1 MRTAAFLLAGAA
13 LTTAA
18 GAESLGFRNEAALVH
33 EAKTAYD
40 NKYTNI
46 QWNTEAAENVGA
58 PIAYG
63 ESVLVPIGSSIFRYA
78 EENGFKEAEIKLP
91 EEVCAGYSGVMSGTT
106 LVQPT
111 QSGIC
116 TVDFNTA
123 EITSH
128 KSFDG
133 GVDSD
138 VAIID
143 DMAYFSV
150 KSGDGETFYCVE
162 LSAELPVLWEYS
174 SEADITSPTVQG
186 DFVIFG
192 AGDKLVT
199 CDYEDGSA
207 VEIPVDDVITGAPF
221 ASLYAV
227 YFTTAGGDTVKLRLN
242 DDGTMEEDT
251 LVTCESGK
259 ASSAPLAHNNRLYV
273 TSESGLHIIDSIN
286 MESIAV
292 LPDIASGSDPFL
304 TRGNGPRIYT
314 VAPYEGGRWALYC
327 VYDPGEEVEPQ
338 TEILAV
344 MENYEGG
351 RACVSAAGTMYFR
364 DGIGRVYA
372 LTPVG
377 YNIVTIIIR
386 LVVMVLL
393 IAGVFLWIRMVG
405 KRRAA
410 KDYRY

>member
-1 MRTAAFLLAGAA
+1 MAAAFLLAGAA
-13 LTTAA
+13 MTSIA
-18 GAESLGFRNEAALVH
+18 GAESFGFRNEATLVH

-58 PIAYG
+58 PIAYA
-63 ESVLVPIGSSIFRYA
+63 ESVLVPIGKSIFRYA
-78 EENGFKEAEIKLP
+78 EENSFKEAEIKLP
-91 EEVCAGYSGVMSGTT
+91 EEICAGFSGVMSGTT
-106 LVQPT
+106 LIQPT

-116 TVDFNTA
+116 TVDFTTA

-128 KSFDG
+128 RSFDG
-133 GVDSD
+133 TVDSD
-138 VAIID
+138 VAVID

-150 KSGDGETFYCVE
+150 KSGEDETFYCVE
-162 LSAELPVLWEYS
+162 LSTELPVLWEYTAQ
-174 SEADITSPTVQG
+174 ADITSPTVQG

-199 CDYEDGSA
+199 AHYSDGSI
-207 VEIPVDDVITGAPF
+207 VEIPVGDVITSTPF
-221 ASLYAV
+221 ASQYAV
-227 YFTTAGGDTVKLRLN
+227 FFTTEGGSTVKLRLN

-251 LVTCESGK
+251 LVTCETG
-259 ASSAPLAHNNRLYV
+259 ANSSAPLAHNNRLYV
-273 TSESGLHIIDSIN
+273 TSESGLHILDSIN
-286 MESIAV
+286 MESIKL

-327 VYDPGEEVEPQ
+327 VYDPGEDVEPQ

-344 MENYEGG
+344 MENYYGG
-351 RACVSAAGTMYFR
+351 KAAVSNAGTMYFR

-372 LTPVG
+372 LTAVG

-386 LVVMVLL
+386 LVIMVLL

-410 KDYRY
+410 NDYRY

>member
-1 MRTAAFLLAGAA
+1 MMTS
-13 LTTAA
+13 A

-63 ESVLVPIGSSIFRYA
+63 ESVLVPMGKSIFRYA

-91 EEVCAGYSGVMSGTT
+91 EEVCTGYSGVMSGTT

-111 QSGIC
+111 QSGVC
-116 TVDFNTA
+116 TVDFATG

-133 GVDSD
+133 SVDSD
-138 VAIID
+138 VAVID
-143 DMAYFSV
+143 DMAYFSI
-150 KSGDGETFYCVE
+150 KNGEGETFCCVE
-162 LSAELPVLWEYS
+162 LSAELPVLWEYTS
-174 SEADITSPTVQG
+174 QADITSPTVQG

-199 CDYEDGSA
+199 AHYTDGA
-207 VEIPVDDVITGAPF
+207 PVEIPVGDVITGAPF
-221 ASLYAV
+221 ASMYAV
-227 YFTTAGGDTVKLRLN
+227 YFTTEGGDTVKLRLN
-242 DDGTMEEDT
+242 DDGTMEEET
-251 LVTCESGK
+251 LVTCETG
-259 ASSAPLAHNNRLYV
+259 ANSSAPLAHNNRLYV
-273 TSESGLHIIDSIN
+273 TSDSGLHILDSIN
-286 MESIAV
+286 MESIEV
-292 LPDIASGSDPFL
+292 LPDIAGGSAPFL

-314 VAPYEGGRWALYC
+314 VAPYEGGRWALYS
-327 VYDPGEEVEPQ
+327 VYDPGEDVEPQ

-351 RACVSAAGTMYFR
+351 SACVSDAGTMYFR

-377 YNIVTIIIR
+377 YNLLIIIIR
-386 LVVMVLL
+386 LLVLVLL

-410 KDYRY
+410 ANSYKY

>member
-1 MRTAAFLLAGAA
+1 MAAAFLLAGAA
-13 LTTAA
+13 MSSMA

-58 PIAYG
+58 PIAYA

-91 EEVCAGYSGVMSGTT
+91 EQVCDGYSGVMSGTT
-106 LVQPT
+106 LIQPT

-116 TVDFNTA
+116 TVDFTTA

-128 KSFDG
+128 RSFDG
-133 GVDSD
+133 NVDSD
-138 VAIID
+138 VAVID

-150 KSGDGETFYCVE
+150 KKGEDETFYCVE
-162 LSAELPVLWEYS
+162 LSAELPVLWEYTAQ
-174 SEADITSPTVQG
+174 ADITSPTVQG

-192 AGDKLVT
+192 AGDKLIT
-199 CDYEDGSA
+199 AHYTDGSI
-207 VEIPVDDVITGAPF
+207 VEISVGDFITSTPF
-221 ASLYAV
+221 ASQYAV
-227 YFTTAGGDTVKLRLN
+227 FFTTEGGNTIKLRLN

-251 LVTCESGK
+251 LVTCETG
-259 ASSAPLAHNNRLYV
+259 AHSSAPLAHNNRLYV
-273 TSESGLHIIDSIN
+273 TSESGLHILDSIN
-286 MESIAV
+286 MERIKL

-327 VYDPGEEVEPQ
+327 VYDPGEDVEPQ

-351 RACVSAAGTMYFR
+351 RSAVSDAGTMYFR

-372 LTPVG
+372 LTAVG

-386 LVVMVLL
+386 LVIMVLL

-410 KDYRY
+410 NDYRY